1 MLLKL
6 PAGFRCLESYLNE
19 TAQNS
24 PVFKATKLP
33 AGDANGGFADRA
45 DVRPLSVLVALPLL
59 NAGATALNQDDQ
71 HKNKKYAG
79 SNPDDCRRVHYDS
92 PFACSDP
99 SGSHGA
105 KCCRLHRIFDE

>member
-71 HKNKKYAG
+71 HYDRKDSSHD
-79 SNPDDCRRVHYDS
+79 SND
-92 PFACSDP
+92 
-99 SGSHGA
+99 
-105 KCCRLHRIFDE
+105 